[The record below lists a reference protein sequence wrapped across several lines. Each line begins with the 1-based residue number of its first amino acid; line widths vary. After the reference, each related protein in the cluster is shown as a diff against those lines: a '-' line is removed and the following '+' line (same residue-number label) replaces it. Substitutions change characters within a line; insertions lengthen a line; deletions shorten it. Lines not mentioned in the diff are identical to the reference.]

1 MSETTVS
8 LAPVARVHGLSS
20 EVTTRF
26 GKFGVDPPGV
36 IQFAEGL
43 PGFEQSRAFVLL
55 SSGNL
60 VPLHV
65 LHAVEG
71 PPVSFLVVDPREV
84 LASYRTTLTTGDRL
98 RLGADEGTRLLWLA
112 LVTPHG
118 DEDATANLRAP
129 LVVNPALMVGCQVM
143 PHNSL
148 YPLRHLL
155 GGV

>member
-8 LAPVARVHGLSS
+8 LAPAAHIHGLSS

-26 GKFGVDPPGV
+26 GKFAVEPPGI

-65 LHAVEG
+65 LHAVDG
-71 PPVSFLVVDPREV
+71 PPASFLAVDPREV
-84 LASYRTTLTTGDRL
+84 LAGYRTTLTTGDRL
-98 RLGADEGTRLLWLA
+98 KLGADEDTRVLWLA

-118 DEDATANLRAP
+118 DQDASVNLRAP
-129 LVVNPALMVGCQVM
+129 VVVNPLRMIGCQVM

-148 YPLRHLL
+148 YPLRHPL
-155 GGV
+155 GGD